1 MSTYE
6 ERAEALYYQ
15 LDRLGRLK
23 DLQVPGSPLHTKF
36 QLQIEELTHLHEQWL
51 EVTPELQKLD
61 AEISAASRE
70 VQSIQVSIDDEPWSR
85 VALASGALGGGL
97 VLLSLVFDFGFLAWA
112 VAVALIVIAV
122 GTAFLSARSRE
133 LAREELDEQ
142 QQVLNE
148 LVERRKQ
155 RMPQT

>member
-6 ERAEALYYQ
+6 ERAEALYFEI
-15 LDRLGRLK
+15 DRLARLR
-23 DLQVPGSPLHTKF
+23 DAQASGSQLHTKF
-36 QLQIEELTHLHEQWL
+36 QLRIEELSHLREAWL
-51 EVTPELQKLD
+51 DVTPELQKLD

-85 VALASGALGGGL
+85 VALASGVLGGGL
-97 VLLSLVFDFGFLAWA
+97 VLLSLVFDFGFMTWA

-148 LVERRKQ
+148 LVDRRKQ